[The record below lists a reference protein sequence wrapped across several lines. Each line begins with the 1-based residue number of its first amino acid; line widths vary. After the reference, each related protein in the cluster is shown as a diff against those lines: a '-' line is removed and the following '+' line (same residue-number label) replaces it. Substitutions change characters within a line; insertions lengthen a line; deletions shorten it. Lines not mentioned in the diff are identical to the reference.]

1 MLDFY
6 KKLCAK
12 YKAPKHISDE
22 IHKRNRFHLI
32 FVYGFSTLFGIL
44 TLFIALLANK
54 NSEIGKERVFYYLY
68 YIVVG
73 LIGLI
78 LSFAKSGKHTPS
90 IALIAFFAS
99 IYTYYFYSRPVYVS
113 LLYYFAF
120 MFVIIILFDY
130 NPFVLT
136 YTIVGY
142 HIILGILTVV
152 VPNSTGV
159 LPFKIALNF
168 VLANFCII
176 YLSFWKRRILLKR
189 YEVEKNIQEEKEKSE
204 ELLLNILPE
213 KIMKQLRDTG
223 KSNPEIFE
231 NTTVLFAEIVNFDE
245 LNEKLETQG
254 LVDKLNEIYEDF
266 DSIVEKNHSVRIK
279 TTGALYMAVCGLPEP
294 NEKHAEN
301 MVFCAKQ
308 IISFIEKYNQN
319 SKEKVSIRVGL
330 NSGKVIAGIV
340 GIRKYIYDIFGD
352 TVNTAS
358 RMQTLSKEMSVNVS
372 ENTYALVRD
381 KFNFKK
387 QDAIQVK
394 GKGSMQT
401 YYLDD

>member
-6 KKLCAK
+6 KKFCAK
-12 YKAPKHISDE
+12 YKAPKYISDE

-32 FVYGFSTLFGIL
+32 FVYGFSVLFGIL
-44 TLFIALLANK
+44 TLFAALLVGRDN
-54 NSEIGKERVFYYLY
+54 EIAKERVFYYLY
-68 YIVVG
+68 YIIVGIVG
-73 LIGLI
+73 LILT
-78 LSFAKSGKHTPS
+78 FTKSGKYTPS
-90 IALIAFFAS
+90 IALIAFFS
-99 IYTYYFYSRPVYVS
+99 IVYTYYFYTRPVHVA
-113 LLYYFAF
+113 LLYYLAF
-120 MFVIIILFDY
+120 MFVVIILFDY
-130 NPFVLT
+130 NPLILT
-136 YTIVGY
+136 YAITGY
-142 HIILGILTVV
+142 HIILGILTCIVSN
-152 VPNSTGV
+152 PSGNLSPV
-159 LPFKIALNF
+159 LAINF
-168 VLANFCII
+168 VLVNGCII

-189 YEVEKNIQEEKEKSE
+189 YEVEKSIQEEKEKSE

-213 KIMKQLRDTG
+213 KVMKQLRDNG
-223 KSNPEIFE
+223 KSNPEFFD

-254 LVDKLNEIYEDF
+254 LVDKLNEIYEGF
-266 DSIVEKNHSVRIK
+266 DAIVEKNHSVRIK
-279 TTGALYMAVCGLPEP
+279 TTGAVYMAVCGLPEP
-294 NEKHAEN
+294 DEKHAEN

-308 IISFIEKYNQN
+308 IISFIEKYNKN
-319 SKEKVSIRVGL
+319 SEEKISIRVGL

-358 RMQTLSKEMSVNVS
+358 RMETLSKEMSVNVS
-372 ENTYALVRD
+372 ENTYALVKE